1 MLRNTPAGA
10 AVRQVVHYGQGMRSG
25 RFAQFDHGR
34 VQNLRTYGAR
44 NPPDYRL
51 ERANV
56 PINLMYSLNDLMAA
70 VVDVHRLSQRL
81 PNVVSLYQVP
91 HPRFNH
97 LDFTWGL
104 RVKELVYDHML
115 TVIDRAETGEFE
127 N

>member
-10 AVRQVVHYGQGMRSG
+10 AVRQIVHYGQGMRSG
-25 RFAQFDHGR
+25 RFAQFDHGHI
-34 VQNLRTYGAR
+34 QNLRTYGSR

-51 ERANV
+51 ERASV

-70 VVDVHRLSQRL
+70 VVDVHHLSKLL

-104 RVKELVYDHML
+104 RVKELVYDHLL
-115 TVIDRAETGEFE
+115 TVIDRAESGEFE